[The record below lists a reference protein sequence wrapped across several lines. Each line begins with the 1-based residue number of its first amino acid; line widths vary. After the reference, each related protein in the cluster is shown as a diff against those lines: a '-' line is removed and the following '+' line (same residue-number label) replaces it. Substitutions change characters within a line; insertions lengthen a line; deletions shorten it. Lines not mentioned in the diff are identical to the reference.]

1 MNALTAK
8 SSPSASTAGPGIP
21 AGAATPGTGAE
32 VFPEQSVFAKTY
44 DGGTAQVVWTRLV
57 ADLETPVSAYLK
69 LGERRPMSF
78 LLELIE
84 GGSARGRYSVIGFA
98 PDLIWQADGDTAS
111 INRSPL
117 TDASAFHRDD
127 LPALQSLRK
136 LLAESTISL
145 PEALP
150 PMAAGIF
157 GYMGYDTVRLIEN
170 LPEMK
175 PDTLGVPDAILMR
188 PTLMLIFDNVKDE
201 MILVTPVRPSKEITA
216 EDAYK
221 NALARIQ
228 TAVQNLDA
236 PLPHGSSATTA
247 AIALA
252 EPQSNTKPSDYMAMV
267 AKAKDYIKAG
277 DIFQV
282 VLSQRFSAPF
292 ELPSFALYRS
302 LRRLN
307 PSPFL
312 FHLDFGSFQLVGSS
326 PEILVR
332 VRDGVV
338 TIRPIAGTARRGS
351 NDAEDK
357 ALAAALLADPKER
370 SEHLMLLDL
379 GRNDVGRV
387 AATGSV
393 TVTDKFVI
401 ERYSHVMHIV
411 SNVIGRLDPDT
422 HDAIDALM
430 AGFPAGTVSGAPKVR
445 AMEIIAELEK
455 AKRGPYAG
463 CVGYFSAGGE
473 MDTCIVLRTA
483 ILKDGMIHVQAG
495 AGVVHDSIP
504 ENEQQECINKA
515 KAVVRAA
522 EEAVRFASRSPQTSG
537 SGGNGGMFS

>member
-1 MNALTAK
+1 MNRSAIGDAV
-8 SSPSASTAGPGIP
+8 SPPFDT
-21 AGAATPGTGAE
+21 
-32 VFPEQSVFAKTY
+32 FAKVY
-44 DGGTAQVVWTRLV
+44 ASGAAQVVWTRLV

-69 LGERRPMSF
+69 LARKQPMSF
-78 LLELIE
+78 LLESVE
-84 GGSARGRYSVIGFA
+84 GGATRGRYSVIGLE
-98 PDLIWQADGDTAS
+98 PDLVWRAHGNHAEVNRQPLVPGSTFEADA
-111 INRSPL
+111 RPAL
-117 TDASAFHRDD
+117 TSLRALLAGSAID
-127 LPALQSLRK
+127 LP
-136 LLAESTISL
+136 EG
-145 PEALP
+145 LP
-150 PMAAGIF
+150 PMSAGTF

-170 LPEMK
+170 LPEMG
-175 PDTLGVPDAILMR
+175 PDALGVPDAILIR
-188 PTLMLIFDNVKDE
+188 PTLMLIFDSIKDE
-201 MILVTPVRPSKEITA
+201 MTVVTPVRVTTGATA
-216 EDAYK
+216 ADAYAAAK
-221 NALARIQ
+221 TRLQ
-228 TAVQNLDA
+228 SAVRRLDA
-236 PLPHGSSATTA
+236 PLPEYIA
-247 AIALA
+247 AGGETLALP
-252 EPQSNTKPSDYMAMV
+252 EPISNTKPADYLAMV

-292 ELPSFALYRS
+292 ALPSFALYRA

-312 FHLDFGSFQLVGSS
+312 FHLDFGDFSLVGSS

-332 VRDGVV
+332 VRDGEV
-338 TIRPIAGTARRGS
+338 TIRPIAGTARRGETE
-351 NDAEDK
+351 AEDK
-357 ALAAALLADPKER
+357 ELARALLADPKER

-387 AATGSV
+387 AETGTV
-393 TVTDKFVI
+393 TVTDQFVV

-411 SNVIGRLDPDT
+411 SNVVGRLDEAK

-445 AMEIIAELEK
+445 SMEIIAELEK
-455 AKRGPYAG
+455 SKRGPYAG

-483 ILKDGMIHVQAG
+483 IVKDGWLHVQAG

-522 EEAVRFASRSPQTSG
+522 EDAVRFAAKAAKAGTS
-537 SGGNGGMFS
+537 GNGGPLG